1 MKASYVL
8 KSRCVFDSV
17 HEAPMAGGVVLDQG
31 KILGLFP
38 ESDLRPYIKE
48 GAKVMDYGDKTI
60 MPGFIDSHTHTGN
73 FMEMT
78 DPEFCVDVAG
88 SKTFPEV
95 MDKIKAFGKQN
106 KDAVLYAINFNLF
119 DLEDHC
125 VPNAEIIDHY
135 ISDRPVMIMT
145 WDCHTWYA
153 NSKAMKE
160 AGITKELPD
169 PTNSMEKDENGEL
182 TGVLNDT
189 AAYPLQML
197 LVRPLEAR
205 KKSLAKFLSQM
216 NAVGITTVGDVF
228 PYGVTE
234 PYPIYKAMEEEK
246 KLTARICFYPPL
258 LEFDEARV
266 KDFQEQ
272 YHSDMLRFSGLKAI
286 LDGVLTVHT
295 AWMLEPYSNKP
306 ETRGGPV
313 IDIQQL
319 ESDIMRACA
328 SGINCRVHAI
338 GDAAIRFALD
348 CYEKALNQHGPISR
362 RHTIEH
368 IEYCDPADVPRFG
381 QLGVVADMHPRH
393 LTFYIHD
400 AMDYLGEERESHTWL
415 FRDVLNSGGI
425 IGTGSDYPV
434 VHFNPMLGIHAAVT
448 RTNDSGHPAGGWHP
462 EQKLSM
468 AEILKIYT
476 IGSAMALN
484 IEKDT
489 GTLEASKSA
498 DITVLD
504 RNIFT
509 ASEKEILGI
518 KPVMTMTAGE
528 IVYQQAQ

>member
-1 MKASYVL
+1 MKGSYIL

-17 HEAPMAGGVVLDQG
+17 SEVPIAGGVVVQNG
-31 KILGLFP
+31 KIVGVFS
-38 ESDLRPYIKE
+38 EEELRPYLSE
-48 GAKVMDYGDKTI
+48 TVKVIDYGDQTI
-60 MPGFIDSHTHTGN
+60 LPGFIDSHTHTGN

-78 DPEFCVDVAG
+78 DPAFCVDVAG
-88 SKTFPEV
+88 SKTFAEV
-95 MDKIKAFGKQN
+95 MEKIKTFGDEN

-119 DLEDHC
+119 DLEDQFSPDAK
-125 VPNAEIIDHY
+125 VIDQY

-153 NSKAMKE
+153 NSKAME
-160 AGITKELPD
+160 AAGITKDLPD
-169 PTNSMEKDENGEL
+169 PTNSMERDENGEL

-189 AAYPLQML
+189 AVYPLQML
-197 LVRPLEAR
+197 LVRPLNAR
-205 KKSLAKFLSQM
+205 KKSLARFLSQM

-228 PYGVTE
+228 PCGVTE
-234 PYPIYKAMEEEK
+234 PYPIYKAMEEEGR
-246 KLTARICFYPPL
+246 LTARICFYPPL
-258 LEFDEARV
+258 LDFDKGQVEA
-266 KDFQEQ
+266 FQQQ
-272 YHSDMLRFSGLKAI
+272 YRSDMLRFSGLKAI

-306 ETRGGPV
+306 ETCGGPV
-313 IDIQQL
+313 IDIQKL

-328 SGINCRVHAI
+328 SGINCRIHAI
-338 GDAAIRFALD
+338 GDAAIRFTLD
-348 CYEKALNQHGPISR
+348 CYEKALNQYGPISR

-381 QLGVVADMHPRH
+381 KLGVVADMHPRH
-393 LTFYIHD
+393 LTFYID
-400 AMDYLGEERESHTWL
+400 NAMDYLGKEREAHTWL
-415 FRDVLNSGGI
+415 FRDVLDSGGI

-448 RTNDSGHPAGGWHP
+448 RANDSGHPAGGWHP

-484 IEKDT
+484 IEQDT
-489 GTLEASKSA
+489 GTLEAGKSA

-509 ASEKEILGI
+509 VRSREILDI
-518 KPVMTMTAGE
+518 KPVMTMTAGN
-528 IVYQQAQ
+528 IVYQQE